1 MGRVESGNGSSPPVP
16 LLHRILHRSYSN
28 GYLFSY
34 FINRRVTPTGWTV
47 LGLLVL
53 TAILGADL
61 SKSALYQVFSLLVG
75 LLVVSL
81 LWSMARRARLSA
93 RRDLPHQATAGE
105 ACPYTVKVTNEG
117 WRPVRGFLL
126 SERAPDPRPSL
137 RSFAFIQEP
146 GEEKR
151 NVFDRVFIYY
161 RWRWL
166 LEHRLLFD
174 GRPCGNHVTVR
185 PGETV
190 RLAMSLT
197 PQRRGLMR
205 LRDLR
210 VRLPDPFGLFQR
222 CRKVEA
228 GEDTLVVLPKRY
240 RLPALNLPGEACY
253 QLGGE
258 AVSNTIGQSGEFLG
272 LRDYRSGD
280 ALRHIHWK
288 GWAKTGR
295 PIVKEFED
303 VYFPRYALILDNFS
317 EQGDDDLFEESVSVA
332 ASFASVVDGRR
343 GMLDLMF
350 IKDKA
355 TVVKAGRG
363 EDRAGELLEV
373 LAAVEAVPEE
383 NFDDLE
389 SLVRRHADQF
399 AGCICVFTGWTPE
412 RARFLRN
419 LMAAG
424 LETLALILCREET
437 RTRAMIEGDPIPC
450 PHVFLKPPDVQEAL
464 LKL

>member
-1 MGRVESGNGSSPPVP
+1 M
-16 LLHRILHRSYSN
+16 
-28 GYLFSY
+28 
-34 FINRRVTPTGWTV
+34 
-47 LGLLVL
+47 
-53 TAILGADL
+53 
-61 SKSALYQVFSLLVG
+61 
-75 LLVVSL
+75 
-81 LWSMARRARLSA
+81 
-93 RRDLPHQATAGE
+93 
-105 ACPYTVKVTNEG
+105 
-117 WRPVRGFLL
+117 
-126 SERAPDPRPSL
+126 
-137 RSFAFIQEP
+137 
-146 GEEKR
+146 
-151 NVFDRVFIYY
+151 
-161 RWRWL
+161 
-166 LEHRLLFD
+166 
-174 GRPCGNHVTVR
+174 
-185 PGETV
+185 
-190 RLAMSLT
+190 
-197 PQRRGLMR
+197 
-205 LRDLR
+205 
-210 VRLPDPFGLFQR
+210 
-222 CRKVEA
+222 
-228 GEDTLVVLPKRY
+228 
-240 RLPALNLPGEACY
+240 
-253 QLGGE
+253 
-258 AVSNTIGQSGEFLG
+258 
-272 LRDYRSGD
+272 
-280 ALRHIHWK
+280 
-288 GWAKTGR
+288 
-295 PIVKEFED
+295 KEFED